1 MGKAMLDGTTVQ
13 FISRRESQF
22 RDFPPASA
30 QAAIVIPFF
39 GSLSIWVRAQADRG
53 WQFPA
58 GQRRSGET
66 IGEAAKRQLW
76 EMTRLSVPKLE
87 LLGCLA
93 RGEGR
98 GRVAYVYAC
107 DVGRLPWWGEKPEHS
122 VEIGAFVTTPKPVE
136 GDWCLTLFDAARRAR
151 RGV

>member
-1 MGKAMLDGTTVQ
+1 MLDGTTVQ

-22 RDFPPASA
+22 REYPPASA
-30 QAAIVIPFF
+30 QAAVVIPFF
-39 GSLSIWVRAQADRG
+39 GDLSIWVRPQTDRG
-53 WQFPA
+53 WRFPA

-76 EMTRLSVPKLE
+76 ETTRLSVPKLE

-98 GRVAYVYAC
+98 ARVAYVYVC
-107 DVGRLPWWGEKPEHS
+107 EVGRLPLWNERPEHS
-122 VEIGAFVTTPKPVE
+122 VEIGAFVRTPKPIE
-136 GDWCLTLFDAARRAR
+136 GEWCLTLLDAARRAR